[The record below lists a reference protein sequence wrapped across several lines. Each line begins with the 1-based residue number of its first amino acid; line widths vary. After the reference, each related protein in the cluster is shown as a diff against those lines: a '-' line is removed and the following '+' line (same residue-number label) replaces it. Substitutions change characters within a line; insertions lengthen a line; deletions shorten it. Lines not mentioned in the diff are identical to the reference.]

1 MRASTQKAL
10 DFLRVL
16 ITGALIS
23 AVVAAVICAFSN
35 AKIVST
41 TFFVW
46 AALFLNAN
54 IATWEDAAPGGFD
67 NPDGKEN
74 LIPKGWAKFWFWS
87 ATALGCIMLA
97 FIGWLLTQH
106 GL

>member
-16 ITGALIS
+16 VTGALIS

-35 AKIVST
+35 AKIAST

-74 LIPKGWAKFWFWS
+74 LIQKGWAKFWFWS
-87 ATALGCIMLA
+87 ATALGSIVLA